1 MGTIICLQLFPYGKE
16 YFSENFVY
24 ISWPEPRFKATPGMK
39 PFSNLTASVLIALSV
54 FSQSAFCAD
63 QITLQLK
70 KSPTQGEIGVHSQMA
85 LPVSAMYP
93 EYVIQQSTNMVDW
106 TTVAG
111 PIAGSVGMS
120 DEFLR
125 VAVPTAG
132 SHAFYRVVAGVKLAA
147 GGSGIGDAVYG
158 YGTAFGQELHQLGQ
172 LSLEDFV
179 STYQPTNQYLPQVTF
194 DPTTAEFWN
203 LFSMDPAVWNATN
216 SWQNQRV
223 FDFRLNPTE
232 LAVFQTN
239 GFVVSQRLERRS
251 FADVYYDLYTDD
263 LPVFVTADSVLQ
275 AWHRSLVT
283 MLAEIEETCFQQTL
297 SNLVV
302 FMSAQVPA
310 LWAQAAGTP
319 MTNGVLDA
327 DYFLAVA
334 QSLVSGANT
343 YGSLG
348 QSARVTTT
356 LNAINAR
363 QPATLNLFG
372 ENRAL
377 DFSQFTVRG
386 HYANSTTLQR
396 YFRAMIW
403 CGLADFRYAGFSS
416 GAATGGTNTLREL
429 SGAVA
434 LELLLR
440 NSGGFSNW
448 LQFNRTLEMLVG
460 TPDSLTF
467 AQLNGLLVTAGI
479 NSPANLPNQAAL
491 TNLQHQLMSGQLGMQ
506 QITSGYYYTPFSAT
520 QVKLPRSFCFM
531 GQRFV
536 MDSWAFSKSTFDQI
550 IWDDNGIPEFTDK
563 VLRRVPSALDVAF
576 AVLGNSQIVT
586 EIAARIARTNLTPA
600 DGRAFWRDGRKYQ
613 HNLAAVRNVIDS
625 QNPSAWTNSIYNHW
639 LACLRLLSEPT
650 TGSQYPEAMR
660 TRASAMKTV
669 NTQLAS
675 WTHLRYTTALY
686 VKESY
691 TPIVLCL
698 YPKGYVEPRPAF
710 WSRLGEM
717 ALATKS
723 VLATL
728 TTNGVFNYTHY
739 TNRTTPP
746 IIPVAYTV
754 SVSGATMYSNRLALI
769 DRFVSTMDTLRSL
782 SEKELSKTPFS
793 AADNLFFQ
801 QLVEFDYVGK
811 RTYTGWYPQLFYQPG
826 SEIVPPLPNSN
837 QDTGDEKGSD
847 YWDALVTTVHTDS
860 PDAMVGDPGSIL
872 HQAVGNVQFM
882 LIAVDNGPGDL
893 AVYGAPVLSH
903 YEFELGP
910 TTRLTDAEWK
920 SQVTNNI
927 IPPAPEWTQ
936 GYLVPKP

>member
-1 MGTIICLQLFPYGKE
+1 
-16 YFSENFVY
+16 
-24 ISWPEPRFKATPGMK
+24 MK
-39 PFSNLTASVLIALSV
+39 PSSHFKGLVLSALCV
-54 FSQSAFCAD
+54 FCPSAFGAD
-63 QITLQLK
+63 QIALQLT
-70 KSPTQGEIGVHSQMA
+70 KSHTQGEIGLHSKMA
-85 LPVSAMYP
+85 LPVSAMCP

-106 TTVAG
+106 NTVAG
-111 PIAGSVGMS
+111 PFSGSIGVS

-125 VAVPTAG
+125 VAVPTVGA
-132 SHAFYRVVAGVKLAA
+132 HAFYRAIANVKMAT
-147 GGSGIGDAVYG
+147 GGSGIGDAIYG
-158 YGTAFGQELHQLGQ
+158 YGTLFGQQLQQLGQ
-172 LSLEDFV
+172 LSLADFV
-179 STYQPTNQYLPQVTF
+179 STYQPTNQYLPQITF

-203 LFSMDPAVWNATN
+203 LFNMDPAVWNATN
-216 SWQNQRV
+216 AYQNWRV

-239 GFVVSQRLERRS
+239 GFVASQRLERRS

-263 LPVFVTADSVLQ
+263 LPVLVTADSVLQ

-302 FMSAQVPA
+302 SMSAQVPT

-334 QSLVSGANT
+334 QSLVSGVNN

-348 QSARVTTT
+348 QTARVNTALT
-356 LNAINAR
+356 AIGNL
-363 QPATLNLFG
+363 QPIPFNLYG
-372 ENRAL
+372 ETRAL

-386 HYANSTTLQR
+386 HYANSPTLQR
-396 YFRAMIW
+396 YFRAMMW
-403 CGLADFRYAGFSS
+403 CGLADFRYAGLAN
-416 GAATGGTNTLREL
+416 GATTGTNTVREL

-434 LELLLR
+434 LDLLLR
-440 NSGGFSNW
+440 NSGSFSNW
-448 LQFNRTLEMLVG
+448 LQFNRTLEMFVG

-467 AQLNGLLVTAGI
+467 AQLNGLLVAAGI
-479 NSPANLPNQAAL
+479 NSPADLPTQTAL
-491 TNLQHQLMSGQLGMQ
+491 TNLQNQLMSGQLGMQ
-506 QITSGYYYTPFSAT
+506 QITSGYYYSPFSAA
-520 QVKLPRSFCFM
+520 QVKLPRSFCFL

-536 MDSWAFSKSTFDQI
+536 MDSWAFGKTTFDSI
-550 IWDDNGIPEFTDK
+550 IWDDNGIPELADK

-576 AVLGNSQIVT
+576 SVLGNSQIVP
-586 EIAARIARTNLTPA
+586 ELAARIARTNLTPA
-600 DGRAFWRDGRKYQ
+600 DGRAYWRDGRKYQ

-625 QNPSAWTNSIYNHW
+625 QSPAAWTNSIYNHW
-639 LACLRLLSEPT
+639 LACLRLLSAPT
-650 TGSQYPEAMR
+650 TDVQYPEAMR
-660 TRASAMKTV
+660 TRPWAMKTL

-691 TPIVLCL
+691 TPMVLCL
-698 YPKGYVEPRPAF
+698 YPKGYVEPLPAF
-710 WSRLGEM
+710 WSRIGEM

-728 TTNGVFNYTHY
+728 PTNGVFNYTHY
-739 TNRTTPP
+739 TNYFG
-746 IIPVAYTV
+746 IPSPYTV
-754 SVSGATMYSNRLALI
+754 SVSGATLYANRLALM
-769 DRFVSTMDTLRSL
+769 DRFVNTMETLRSI

-793 AADNLFFQ
+793 ATDDLFFQ
-801 QLVEFDYVGK
+801 HLVEFDYVGK
-811 RTYTGWYPQLFYQPG
+811 RTYTGWYPNLFYQPG
-826 SEIVPPLPNSN
+826 SEYVPPNYQTGN
-837 QDTGDEKGSD
+837 AETGDEKGSD

-860 PDAMVGDPGSIL
+860 PDAVVGDPGSIL
-872 HQAVGNVQFM
+872 HEAVGNVQFL

-910 TTRLTDAEWK
+910 TTRLTDAQWK
-920 SQVTNNI
+920 TQITNNFI
-927 IPPAPEWTQ
+927 LPAPDWTKA
-936 GYLVPKP
+936 YLVPKP

>member
-1 MGTIICLQLFPYGKE
+1 MKRSSLLGVLVLLPFFAVCQ
-16 YFSENFVY
+16 SV
-24 ISWPEPRFKATPGMK
+24 PG
-39 PFSNLTASVLIALSV
+39 
-54 FSQSAFCAD
+54 AD
-63 QITLQLK
+63 QIQLQLK
-70 KSPTQGEIGVHSQMA
+70 KSSTHGEIEMHSQMA

-93 EYVIQQSTNMVDW
+93 EYVIQQSSNLVSW

-111 PIAGSVGMS
+111 PIAGSVGVS
-120 DEFLR
+120 GEFLR
-125 VAVPTAG
+125 VTVPTAG
-132 SHAFYRVVAGVKLAA
+132 AQAFYRVIANVKLAA
-147 GGSGIGDAVYG
+147 GGSGLGDAVYG
-158 YGTAFGQELHQLGQ
+158 YGTAFGQQLRQLGQ

-179 STYQPTNQYLPQVTF
+179 STYQPTNHYLPQLTF

-203 LFSMDPAVWNATN
+203 LFSIDPAVWNATN
-216 SWQNQRV
+216 SWPNQRV

-263 LPVFVTADSVLQ
+263 LPVFVTTDSVLQ

-283 MLAEIEETCFQQTL
+283 MLAEIEETCFHQTL

-302 FMSAQVPA
+302 SMSAQVPM
-310 LWAQAAGTP
+310 LWAQSAGTA
-319 MTNGVLDA
+319 MTSGVLDA

-334 QSLVSGANT
+334 QSLVSGVNN

-348 QSARVTTT
+348 QTARVTTT
-356 LNAINAR
+356 LNDISAL
-363 QPATLNLFG
+363 QPVMVNLYG
-372 ENRAL
+372 EPRDL

-386 HYANSTTLQR
+386 HYANTTALTR

-403 CGLADFRYAGFSS
+403 CGLADFRYAGFST
-416 GAATGGTNTLREL
+416 GAAPGGTNTLREL

-440 NSGGFSNW
+440 NSGSFSNW
-448 LQFNRTLEMLVG
+448 LQFNHSLEMFVG

-467 AQLNGLLVTAGI
+467 AQLNGLLVAAGI
-479 NSPANLPNQAAL
+479 NSPADLPNQTAL
-491 TNLQHQLMSGQLGMQ
+491 TNLQNQLMSGQLGLQ
-506 QITSGYYYTPFSAT
+506 QITSGYYYSPFSAV

-536 MDSWAFSKSTFDQI
+536 MDSWAFGKCTFDSI
-550 IWDDNGIPEFTDK
+550 IWDEDGIPDVWDK

-576 AVLGNSQIVT
+576 AVLGNSQVVP
-586 EIAARIARTNLTPA
+586 EIAARIARTNLTRA
-600 DGRAFWRDGRKYQ
+600 DGRAFWRDGLKYQ
-613 HNLAAVRNVIDS
+613 PNLAAVRNVIDRQS
-625 QNPSAWTNSIYNHW
+625 PTAWTNSIYNHW

-650 TGSQYPEAMR
+650 TDTQYPEALR
-660 TRASAMKTV
+660 TRPWAMKTL

-691 TPIVLCL
+691 TPILLCL
-698 YPKGYVEPRPAF
+698 YPKGYVEPRSAF

-728 TTNGVFNYTHY
+728 PTNGVFNYTHY
-739 TNRTTPP
+739 TNNASGQPRP
-746 IIPVAYTV
+746 YTV

-769 DRFVSTMDTLRSL
+769 DHFVITMGTLQSL
-782 SEKELSKTPFS
+782 SEKELSQTPFS
-793 AADNLFFQ
+793 TADNLFFQ
-801 QLVEFDYVGK
+801 HLVEFDYLGK
-811 RTYTGWYPQLFYQPG
+811 RTYTGWYPRLFYQPG
-826 SEIVPPLPNSN
+826 SEYVPPLPNDD

-847 YWDALVTTVHTDS
+847 YWDALVTTVHTDP
-860 PDAMVGDPGSIL
+860 PDDVVRDPGSIL
-872 HQAVGNVQFM
+872 HEAVGNVQFM

-903 YEFELGP
+903 YEFEQGP
-910 TTRLTDAEWK
+910 ATRMTDAEWK
-920 SQVTNNI
+920 SQLTNNI
-927 IPPAPEWTQ
+927 IPEAPEWTKS
-936 GYLVPKP
+936 YLVPKP